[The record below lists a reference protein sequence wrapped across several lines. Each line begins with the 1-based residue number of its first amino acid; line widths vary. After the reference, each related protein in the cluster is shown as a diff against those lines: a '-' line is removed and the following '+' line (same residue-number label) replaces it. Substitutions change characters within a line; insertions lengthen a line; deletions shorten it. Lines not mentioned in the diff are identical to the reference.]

1 MILLFINLFLFLHSL
16 LIEGGREV
24 ELNKKTEVAATV
36 SESERVYERL
46 NICINPEAFYT
57 AWEGY
62 HQKGFRSGIL
72 AIADFTLSS
81 DQQRFYIV
89 DLNSG
94 KVLLQTWVAHGKNSG
109 EKYAVNFSNQ
119 EGSHMSSPGFY
130 KIGEE
135 FISPKHGDALM
146 LEGLDKGIND
156 QARSREIII
165 HGADYVS
172 AEFIRSQGRCGRS
185 HGCPALS
192 RQDMQ
197 TALQLLEP
205 GSMLYIHTSA
215 M

>member
-1 MILLFINLFLFLHSL
+1 
-16 LIEGGREV
+16 
-24 ELNKKTEVAATV
+24 
-36 SESERVYERL
+36 
-46 NICINPEAFYT
+46 
-57 AWEGY
+57 
-62 HQKGFRSGIL
+62 
-72 AIADFTLSS
+72 
-81 DQQRFYIV
+81 
-89 DLNSG
+89 
-94 KVLLQTWVAHGKNSG
+94 
-109 EKYAVNFSNQ
+109 
-119 EGSHMSSPGFY
+119 MSSPGFY

-197 TALQLLEP
+197 TALQLLKP